1 MKGVLNP
8 LVSEANPYI
17 PITIA
22 MTAAY
27 HRRTYQYRRQAESTD
42 VNREIRCFCFFLPGW
57 GSPSPFVLRLVIRIF
72 CPLCCFFPVGRTI
85 YRWNKAEA
93 REGIQTITLEISI
106 NI

>member
-27 HRRTYQYRRQAESTD
+27 YRSNHQYRRQEDSTD
-42 VNREIRCFCFFLPGW
+42 VNRELLMFLFFLAGL
-57 GSPSPFVLRLVIRIF
+57 GFSQPF
-72 CPLCCFFPVGRTI
+72 CCFFPVGRTI
-85 YRWNKAEA
+85 YRWK
-93 REGIQTITLEISI
+93 
-106 NI
+106 

>member
-42 VNREIRCFCFFLPGW
+42 EISRTPMFCFFLPGW
-57 GSPSPFVLRLVIRIF
+57 GSPSPFVLRLAIRIF
-72 CPLCCFFPVGRTI
+72 CPLCCFFLSDVLFTD
-85 YRWNKAEA
+85 
-93 REGIQTITLEISI
+93 GIKRKPERVFKQ
-106 NI
+106 

>member
-1 MKGVLNP
+1 MKGVLNT
-8 LVSEANPYI
+8 LVSEANTYI

-42 VNREIRCFCFFLPGW
+42 EISRTPMFLFFLAGLGFSQPFCFAVCCFFL
-57 GSPSPFVLRLVIRIF
+57 SDVLFTDGI
-72 CPLCCFFPVGRTI
+72 
-85 YRWNKAEA
+85 KAEA

>member
-27 HRRTYQYRRQAESTD
+27 HRRTYKYRRQAESTD
-42 VNREIRCFCFFLPGW
+42 EISRTPMFCFFLPGW
-57 GSPSPFVLRLVIRIF
+57 GSPSPFVLPSFL
-72 CPLCCFFPVGRTI
+72 FFLSDVLFTDGI
-85 YRWNKAEA
+85 KAEA

>member
-1 MKGVLNP
+1 MKGVLNT

-27 HRRTYQYRRQAESTD
+27 HRRTYKYRRQAESTD
-42 VNREIRCFCFFLPGW
+42 VNRELRCFCFFLPGW

-72 CPLCCFFPVGRTI
+72 CPLCCFFLSDVLFTD
-85 YRWNKAEA
+85 
-93 REGIQTITLEISI
+93 GIKRKPERAFKQ
-106 NI
+106 